1 MHYHHIHF
9 KEIDSTNIYLKNS
22 YKLLNDFTF
31 VSADYQSGGKGRND
45 RTWISNH
52 GENLMFSF
60 LIKNQE
66 LTKKYN
72 YLSIYTA
79 IEVARIIESH
89 KIGNVSI
96 KWPND
101 VLICDKKVCGILL
114 EGQILEYIVIGVG
127 LNVNQK
133 EFPSGLRRPATSL
146 SLEAK
151 KDIDIE
157 KLREKLFNQIVNG
170 LSNFDE
176 RSCFE
181 YLSKHNYLLNKK
193 VRVTVNNNPFVGE
206 VVGIDEDF
214 FLQVRTNDMLIHID
228 SGEIEIL

>member
-9 KEIDSTNIYLKNS
+9 KEIDSTNSYLKNS

-31 VSADYQSGGKGRND
+31 VSADYQSGGKGRNN
-45 RTWISNH
+45 RTWISNS

-79 IEVARIIESH
+79 IEVARIIESC
-89 KIGNVSI
+89 KINNVSV

-101 VLICDKKVCGILL
+101 VLIGDKKVCGILL
-114 EGQILEYIVIGVG
+114 EGQVLEYIVIGVG

-133 EFPSGLRRPATSL
+133 EFPNNLRRPATSL
-146 SLEAK
+146 SLETK
-151 KDIDIE
+151 KDMNIE
-157 KLREKLFNQIVNG
+157 QLREKLFNQIVNG
-170 LSNFDE
+170 LSAFDE
-176 RSCFE
+176 HSCFE
-181 YLSKHNYLLNKK
+181 YLTEHNYLLNKK
-193 VRVTVNNNPFVGE
+193 VRIIVNDNPFIGE
-206 VVGIDEDF
+206 VVGIDENF